1 MCSKIADKFVEIMPL
16 AVIVYFALSAYAPVI
31 DRLFN

>member
-1 MCSKIADKFVEIMPL
+1 MFSKIADKFVEIMPL
-16 AVIVYFALSAYAPVI
+16 LAIVYFALFAYAPII